1 MSGIAATG
9 CITGSQ
15 LPLDPEITR
24 FPQNLGKVTR
34 NL

>member
-1 MSGIAATG
+1 MSDIPATG
-9 CITGSQ
+9 CVTGSQ